1 MFHSQRVQY
10 LILTHAAGHETTT
23 KGIGIPEPGIWL
35 SVHHLVGGIPY
46 LPLWKYESQLG
57 WLFPIIICKKKI
69 MFQTTNKENPFI
81 NDEKHTYAQS
91 SSQHSLLISRAPI
104 TAIAAV

>member
-10 LILTHAAGHETTT
+10 WILTHAAGHETTT

-35 SVHHLVGGIPY
+35 SVHHLVGGIPT
-46 LPLWKYESQLG
+46 PLKIWKSVG
-57 WLFPIIICKKKI
+57 MIIPNNYMQKKI